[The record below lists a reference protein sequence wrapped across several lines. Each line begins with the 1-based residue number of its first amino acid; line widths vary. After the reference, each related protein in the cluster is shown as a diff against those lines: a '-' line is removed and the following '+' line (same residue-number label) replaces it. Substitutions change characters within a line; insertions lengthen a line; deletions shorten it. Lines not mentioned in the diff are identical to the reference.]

1 MESTTSRKNNASTET
16 GFGGKTPRTKAPQ
29 RFPHDKIIDM
39 QVHRVNH
46 QYPGLSEIFSCAFR
60 TPTFRC
66 VGIVEH
72 LHNKIFRDFPLSL
85 SSELD
90 DTRKYG
96 NSFHKLIPS
105 NLKGTSWMF
114 QSKYEIHIEI
124 LDRKIK
130 ITVINPDQDSNH
142 TYLRLEMINPN
153 VYDGE
158 ELNQLT
164 NVSLMYDIIHED
176 DFVLLEL
183 FPIISLCLFT
193 CRPIEMPNYDKAHP
207 IENPLRED
215 FTYR

>member
-1 MESTTSRKNNASTET
+1 MESTTSRKNNTSTET
-16 GFGGKTPRTKAPQ
+16 GSGGKTPRTGAPQ
-29 RFPHDKIIDM
+29 KFSHDKIIDL

-46 QYPGLSEIFSCAFR
+46 QYPGLGEIFSCAFR

-66 VGIVEH
+66 VGVAEH

-105 NLKGTSWMF
+105 NLNGTRWLF
-114 QSKYEIHIEI
+114 KDKYEVHIEVT
-124 LDRKIK
+124 DRKIA
-130 ITVINPDQDSNH
+130 IFVSQPTQEGGHV
-142 TYLRLEMINPN
+142 YFRLDMINPN
-153 VYDGE
+153 VYYGE

-164 NVSLMYDIIHED
+164 NVELTYNVIHED

-193 CRPIEMPNYDKAHP
+193 CRPFQMPNYDKVHP
-207 IENPLRED
+207 IQNPIRED
-215 FTYR
+215 FTQR